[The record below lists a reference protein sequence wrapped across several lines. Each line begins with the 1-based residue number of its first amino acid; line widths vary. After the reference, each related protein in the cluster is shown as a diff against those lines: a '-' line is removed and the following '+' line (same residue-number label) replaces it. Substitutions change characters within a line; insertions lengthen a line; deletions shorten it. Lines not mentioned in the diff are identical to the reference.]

1 MPLYL
6 AILCIVAVLIF
17 VLAIKLT
24 FSLINF
30 KEELRYINM
39 EIHRTDGED
48 RKYWKKKRRRLWLSL
63 FI

>member
-6 AILCIVAVLIF
+6 VILCIVAVLIF